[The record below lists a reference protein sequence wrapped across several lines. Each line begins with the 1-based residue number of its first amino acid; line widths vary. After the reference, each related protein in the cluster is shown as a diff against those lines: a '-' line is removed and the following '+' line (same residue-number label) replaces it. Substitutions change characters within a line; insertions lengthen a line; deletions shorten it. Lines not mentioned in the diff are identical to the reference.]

1 MELFLDAVLDD
12 PRLDV
17 GASPPIGVILNE
29 KDIVDE
35 SKEMR
40 RKRSGVDWRGRCEEI
55 WREEKRGRLWEGG
68 DLSV

>member
-40 RKRSGVDWRGRCEEI
+40 RKRSGVD
-55 WREEKRGRLWEGG
+55 
-68 DLSV
+68 